1 MEFLVTMTTRV
12 PDSMPADAVERVRA
26 REAARSRELAAQG
39 KLLRLWRPPLRPGEW
54 RTLGLFAADDNGELE
69 QLLASMP
76 PRSWRTD
83 DVTPLGAHPN
93 DPVGQGITIAPGK
106 GPDRDDHYGA
116 TGYPGS
122 GGRRHRGARGSPR
135 ARAGR
140 AGTPGAVVGTTR
152 RTGRPAHPGAV
163 AGSRP
168 WRADGH
174 PGIATACWLDDH
186 RDHAAESASR

>member
-106 GPDRDDHYGA
+106 GPEFRV
-116 TGYPGS
+116 
-122 GGRRHRGARGSPR
+122 PR
-135 ARAGR
+135 LRWS
-140 AGTPGAVVGTTR
+140 TT
-152 RTGRPAHPGAV
+152 
-163 AGSRP
+163 P
-168 WRADGH
+168 WRARLAARPSWPGGDTWCGCGH
-174 PGIATACWLDDH
+174 YPTDRTASAPWGCGGLATL
-186 RDHAAESASR
+186 AS